1 MKYVISSGQNLFQ
14 VQYFIELGV
23 LNLFIKYQ
31 TIFDRNFE
39 IIENY

>member
-23 LNLFIKYQ
+23 LIHFIKYQ
-31 TIFDRNFE
+31 IHFCQKF
-39 IIENY
+39 